1 MAESSGS
8 AAVGGPKRKIHDHVF
23 AGGRSAAMLQKT
35 VALGLK
41 AEFRKDRLEVTATIR
56 NLTPHRVPDG

>member
-1 MAESSGS
+1 
-8 AAVGGPKRKIHDHVF
+8 
-23 AGGRSAAMLQKT
+23 

-41 AEFRKDRLEVTATIR
+41 ADFRKERLEVTATIR